1 MGYKID
7 SNTLQVGKELE
18 DKLAQLGLVIITDPM
33 KMKKILKKTINKSS
47 FYLLLFFIDDKI
59 SLVLR

>member
-18 DKLAQLGLVIITDPM
+18 DKLAQLGLVIITDPDE
-33 KMKKILKKTINKSS
+33 KEENTEE
-47 FYLLLFFIDDKI
+47 DDK
-59 SLVLR
+59 